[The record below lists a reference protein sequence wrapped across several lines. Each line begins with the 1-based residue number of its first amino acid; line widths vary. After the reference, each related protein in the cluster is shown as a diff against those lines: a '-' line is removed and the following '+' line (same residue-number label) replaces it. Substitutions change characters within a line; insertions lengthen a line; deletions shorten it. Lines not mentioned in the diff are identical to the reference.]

1 MTPQP
6 PVDGRVLRP
15 RDEESE
21 EWVVEDLNV
30 LRDDQ
35 GRIAIQFG
43 AGVIH
48 RDVRVRRAAPLTDPD
63 HYLVFLDVHGRE
75 LCVVRDPHRLTA
87 AALAVV
93 TAALEH
99 EYLSTQLTAIR
110 SLRIEGEVCYVDAE
124 TSRGRR
130 DFVVSNLQRGLRRAG
145 DRKLLF
151 IDIDGNRFEIEDY
164 EWLDRRSVALLRKV
178 L

>member
-6 PVDGRVLRP
+6 PVDGRVLRQ
-15 RDEESE
+15 RDD
-21 EWVVEDLNV
+21 EWALADLNV
-30 LRDDQ
+30 MRDDQ

-43 AGVIH
+43 AGAIH
-48 RDVRVRRAAPLTDPD
+48 RDVRVRRAAPLSDPD
-63 HYLVFLDVHGRE
+63 HYLVFLDAHGRE

-87 AALAVV
+87 AAQAVV

-99 EYLSTQLTAIR
+99 EYLSAQLTAIR

-124 TSRGRR
+124 TARGRR
-130 DFVVSNLQRGLRRAG
+130 DFVVSNLQRGLRRVG

-151 IDIDGNRFEIEDY
+151 IDIDGNRYEIEDY
-164 EWLDRRSVALLRKV
+164 ERLDRRSVALVRKV